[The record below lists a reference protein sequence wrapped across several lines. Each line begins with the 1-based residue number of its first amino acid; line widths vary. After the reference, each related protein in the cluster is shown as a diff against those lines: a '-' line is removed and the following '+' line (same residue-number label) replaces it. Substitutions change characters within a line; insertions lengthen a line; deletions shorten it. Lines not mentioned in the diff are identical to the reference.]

1 MKTSA
6 ALLAIPLAAA
16 SANIAL
22 AEPQQAFDNQQPSLA
37 LSLVTPERGSF
48 PDGTASKAQ
57 GATLGFVYDFAGAF
71 VPADALAAN
80 GQSLSFSSN
89 ALVATVFSGVFGGG
103 SDHVNL
109 PNLVGRAIVGAGGGL
124 NLGAAF
130 GSASVTLTPSQLP
143 PAGEIVAPQPY
154 STIQPSLA
162 LTPLI
167 AVNGSFPLTTGSPG
181 TSAFVGQI
189 ANYAGSVNSNG
200 SRVPGGWMPADGR
213 LLPINQ
219 FTALFAVLGTTY
231 GGNGTTDFALPNL
244 VGRVAIGAD
253 AANPLGSTKGSDD
266 VFVNRSELPGAGQQ
280 PLSND
285 QPSLAVNYLI
295 ATTGN
300 SPLPPSFSSF
310 AAMKELLGQVV
321 EFAGGNI
328 PAGWALADGQ
338 LLPISGNTSLFAL
351 IGTTY
356 GGDGVTDF
364 ALPDLDGRTVI
375 GADVPD
381 VSPFARA
388 ALTTVSND
396 DPVGDV
402 VGADDIFL
410 TPAELPPAVPE
421 PSTWALLMLGFVA
434 MGGLLRRRR
443 FSPLF
448 TVVIKSGG

>member
-6 ALLAIPLAAA
+6 ALLAMPLAAA
-16 SANIAL
+16 SASLAL
-22 AEPQQAFDNQQPSLA
+22 AEPQQAFDNLEPSLA
-37 LSLVTPERGSF
+37 LTLVTPFLGTF
-48 PDGTASKAQ
+48 PQGTAPQAT
-57 GATLGFVYDFAGAF
+57 GATLGFVYDFASGFA
-71 VPADALAAN
+71 PAGTFAAA

-89 ALVATVFSGVFGGG
+89 PLLSVVFGQTFGG
-103 SDHVNL
+103 ESQNFNL

-124 NLGAAF
+124 DLGAAV
-130 GSASVTLTPSQLP
+130 GSASVTLTSSQI
-143 PAGEIVAPQPY
+143 PAPGAAVAAQPY
-154 STIQPSLA
+154 NTLQPSLA

-167 AVNGSFPLTTGSPG
+167 AVSAPFPSTTNSPG
-181 TSAFVGQI
+181 TSVFIGQI
-189 ANYAGSVNSNG
+189 ANYAGG
-200 SRVPGGWMPADGR
+200 SAVPGGWLPADGR

-219 FTALFAVLGTTY
+219 FLPLFAVIGTTY

-244 VGRVAIGAD
+244 VGRIAIGAD
-253 AANPLGSTKGSDD
+253 SANPLGSTKGSNT
-266 VFVNRSELPGAGQQ
+266 VLVNSSELPGSGQT

-295 ATTGN
+295 DTTGVAP
-300 SPLPPSFSSF
+300 SPFFGQLN
-310 AAMKELLGQVV
+310 ENDTLGQVV
-321 EFAGGNI
+321 EFAGGNV

-338 LLPISGNTSLFAL
+338 LLPISGNGSLFDL

-381 VSPFARA
+381 VSPFALA
-388 ALTTVSND
+388 AFTVGD
-396 DPVGDV
+396 GDPVGDV

-421 PSTWALLMLGFVA
+421 PSTWALLMLGFAA
-434 MGGLLRRRR
+434 MGGLLRRRT
-443 FSPLF
+443 FSLLS